1 MRPFVDFLLSLEAHL
16 QVEQFRI
23 KLYIFVNS
31 SSFIHEMEDVNER
44 KLTEYL
50 DFQLQNQIC

>member
-16 QVEQFRI
+16 QVEQFHI

-31 SSFIHEMEDVNER
+31 SLIHEMEDVTER